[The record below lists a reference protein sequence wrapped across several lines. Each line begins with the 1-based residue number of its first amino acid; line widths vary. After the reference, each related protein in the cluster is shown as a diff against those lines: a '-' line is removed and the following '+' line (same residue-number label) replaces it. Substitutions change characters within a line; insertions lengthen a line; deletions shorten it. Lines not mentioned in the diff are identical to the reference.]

1 LAKNWHLHVR
11 SNVSTPPLL
20 ASAFATALLLLAG
33 AGCASRPLPVT
44 APIGAANQ
52 ALSRDLDRTFTA
64 PVLDRTLWAVVVQS
78 LGNGEILYRLNP
90 SKLVMPASNM
100 KIVTLAAAAERLG
113 WDYTFETRLLATG
126 PVERGV
132 LRGDLVVVGSG
143 DPTINGRGGSPRR
156 VFVDWAARLK
166 AAGITAIEGRIVG
179 DDRAFEAEG
188 LGQGW
193 AWDYL
198 AYGYAA
204 KTSALQY
211 NEDLVEIVIRPGAAV
226 GAAASIEI
234 RPGGNGLTV
243 DNAVTTSAAGGRP
256 DLTQQ
261 RLPGSGRLRVA
272 GSVPLGSGEIA
283 RTASVDAPALF
294 FLHELHDTLIGEG
307 VLIRNA
313 PLAWNQA
320 ATPPALDTARLL
332 FVHRSPPLS
341 EVATVLMKASQNLY
355 AETLLRALS
364 AHTGTGTAQAG
375 QKIVREVL
383 TGWGVPPDGY
393 VLADGS
399 GLSRYNYV
407 TADTLVRILRQMAAD
422 TRHAAA
428 FEATLPVV
436 GKDGTLARRMRSTR
450 AEGNVKAKTG
460 SIANVRALSG
470 YVTTLDGER
479 LVFSIIANNFNV
491 PTETI
496 DAAVDA
502 AVVRLAEF
510 SRKPPGS

>member
-1 LAKNWHLHVR
+1 MDSRAR
-11 SNVSTPPLL
+11 SNVITPPLL
-20 ASAFATALLLLAG
+20 ASALATVILLAVG
-33 AGCASRPLPVT
+33 AGCASRPPPVT
-44 APIGAANQ
+44 QPILGPSQ
-52 ALSRDLDRTFTA
+52 ALQRDLDRTFTA
-64 PVLDRTLWAVVVQS
+64 PVLDRTFWAVVVQS
-78 LGNGEILYRLNP
+78 LGNGETLYQLNP

-113 WDYTFETRLLATG
+113 WEYTFETWLLATG

-132 LRGDLVVVGSG
+132 LRGDLVIVGSG

-156 VFVDWAARLK
+156 VFIDWAARLK

-179 DDRAFEAEG
+179 DDRAFDAEG

-204 KTSALQY
+204 RASALQY
-211 NEDLVEIVIRPGAAV
+211 NEDLVEIVVRPGAAV
-226 GAAASIEI
+226 GAAASIEL

-243 DNAVTTSAAGGRP
+243 DNAVTTSAAGGWV
-256 DLTQQ
+256 DLAQQ

-272 GSVPLGSGEIA
+272 GSVPLGSEA
-283 RTASVDAPALF
+283 VTRTASVDAPALF
-294 FLHELHDTLIGEG
+294 FLQELHDTLTGEG

-313 PLAWNQA
+313 PLAWSQA
-320 ATPPALDTARLL
+320 AASPAPDSARLL

-355 AETLLRALS
+355 AETLLRAL
-364 AHTGTGTAQAG
+364 AAPGGTGTAQAG
-375 QKIVREVL
+375 QRVVRDVL

-407 TADTLVRILRQMAAD
+407 TADTVVRILRQMALD
-422 TRHAAA
+422 RRHAAL

-436 GKDGTLARRMRSTR
+436 GKDGTLARRMRNSR

-510 SRKPPGS
+510 SRK